1 MKTFRLNKL
10 VKDKILDLM
19 QEQGQKVTYRILEDE
34 EFEQRIKEKI
44 VEEAKEYLV
53 SGDAKELDDLLE
65 IILAAK
71 QVANPTAEISAKGEI
86 VKSSFKKRIFV
97 ETVTMENDSTWARY
111 YQGDPVRF
119 QELPTD

>member
-1 MKTFRLNKL
+1 
-10 VKDKILDLM
+10 M

-53 SGDAKELDDLLE
+53 SGDAKELNDLLE

-71 QVANPTAEISAKGEI
+71 QTAEPNAEI
-86 VKSSFKKRIFV
+86 ITNDTAIKSSFKKRIFV
-97 ETVTMENDSTWARY
+97 ETVTMEDDSTWARY
-111 YQGDPVRF
+111 YQSDPKRF
-119 QELPTD
+119 VEVT